1 MIKKISFFSQGVF
14 LSVLCRASG
23 AAFSGAAFSGA
34 AFSGAAFSG
43 AAFSGAAF
51 SGAAF
56 SLLANSI
63 LICSR
68 FFLTV
73 LEGTDPKNK
82 HDQA

>member
-14 LSVLCRASG
+14 LSVLCRA
-23 AAFSGAAFSGA
+23 
-34 AFSGAAFSG
+34 SGAAFSG

>member
-14 LSVLCRASG
+14 LSVLCRA
-23 AAFSGAAFSGA
+23 SGAAFSGA